1 VKNVNS
7 VKINQRKYL
16 KSRKIPENPKN
27 GSQKFTCLHHS
38 TFSSQPIHFT
48 DFTIR
53 PRKTQPVE
61 SIVPARAYLSRA
73 ASKIRA
79 YSSRSAG
86 FVVSSAL
93 PPSIGQLT
101 SRIMNNPGG
110 TPPSSTPREKQ
121 TVGGV
126 SYSAPTADY
135 FEQRQ
140 LRRYAR
146 VWSLWALGVGAVISG
161 HYSGWNLG
169 LAGGFGGM
177 LVALLVIS
185 LMYWGLCFSLAEL
198 SPAMP
203 HTGGAYSF
211 ARSAM
216 GPWGGMVTG
225 LAESIEYILTPA
237 VIVFFIGSYMS
248 AIFETPADAQPIWW
262 AAFYA
267 VFLLL
272 NLRGVELSFKVT
284 VAVTLG
290 ALAVLVLYWISALP
304 HVDFQRWALNIAA
317 GLDGKPSEIPAGGG
331 PWFPFGFKSV
341 VVAMPFAVWLFL
353 AIEQLPLAAEESYD
367 PRKDMPKGLLS
378 GMATLTV
385 SALLILFL
393 NSSIGATDG
402 QRMRGAFSLATSA
415 EPLLDGF
422 RVIFGAG
429 LAKTL
434 SFLAVIGLIAS
445 FHTIIFAFGRQIYSL
460 SRAGYYFPFLSRTHG
475 KHRVPHIALFA
486 GSLLGMAIML
496 CVWFTAGKD
505 RGAAVIG
512 GTLLNMAVFGAM
524 ISYAMQALAFIL
536 LRLHRPKM
544 ERPYR
549 SPFGI
554 PGAAITLVLALI
566 TLFFQL
572 QDPTYRIGVYAAAAW
587 YALGLLYFALMGRHR
602 LILSPEEEFALAAR
616 KKRDLPESK

>member
-1 VKNVNS
+1 MGG
-7 VKINQRKYL
+7 Y
-16 KSRKIPENPKN
+16 
-27 GSQKFTCLHHS
+27 TYAAA
-38 TFSSQPIHFT
+38 QP
-48 DFTIR
+48 
-53 PRKTQPVE
+53 
-61 SIVPARAYLSRA
+61 
-73 ASKIRA
+73 
-79 YSSRSAG
+79 
-86 FVVSSAL
+86 
-93 PPSIGQLT
+93 
-101 SRIMNNPGG
+101 
-110 TPPSSTPREKQ
+110 
-121 TVGGV
+121 
-126 SYSAPTADY
+126 DY
-135 FEQRQ
+135 FQKRQ

-177 LVALLVIS
+177 LVALLLIS

-237 VIVFFIGSYMS
+237 VIVFFIGSYMG
-248 AIFETPADAQPIWW
+248 AIFETAPAVQPVWW

-267 VFLLL
+267 IFLML

-290 ALAVLVLYWISALP
+290 ALAVLVLYWIAALP
-304 HVDFQRWALNIAA
+304 QVDFGRWALNIAPGA
-317 GLDGKPSEIPAGGG
+317 DGKPAELPQGGG

-341 VVAMPFAVWLFL
+341 VIAMPFAVWLFL
-353 AIEQLPLAAEESYD
+353 AIEQLPLAAEESDD
-367 PRKDMPKGLLS
+367 PRRDMPKGLLF
-378 GMATLTV
+378 GMATLTI

-393 NSSIGATDG
+393 NSSVGATTG
-402 QRMRGAFSLATSA
+402 ERMRGAYSLSSSA

-460 SRAGYYFPFLSRTHG
+460 SRAGYYLPFLSMTHG
-475 KHRVPHIALFA
+475 KHRVPHIALYA
-486 GSLLGMAIML
+486 GSLIGFAVML
-496 CVWFTAGKD
+496 CVWYAVGSE
-505 RGAAVIG
+505 RGGAVIG

-524 ISYAMQALAFIL
+524 ISYAMQALSFIL
-536 LRLHRPKM
+536 LRIKRPNM

-554 PGAAITLVLALI
+554 PGAVITLVLALV
-566 TLFFQL
+566 TLAFQL
-572 QDPTYRIGVYAAAAW
+572 QDPVYRVGVYAAAAW
-587 YALGLLYFALMGRHR
+587 YALGLVYFALIGRHR
-602 LILSPEEEFALAAR
+602 LILSPEEEFALSQAQ
-616 KKRDLPESK
+616 K